1 MSKNIY
7 TLTLSPAL
15 DKSTS
20 VDQVIAE
27 NKLRCSPEKFEPGG
41 GGINVSRALKKLGQ
55 SSIAVYPYGGHTGE
69 LFKDLLNKE
78 GVDQIAFPVQNWTR
92 ENFIVV
98 EDRTNR
104 QFRFGM
110 PAPALL
116 PSEAEKI
123 LNLLETSNDY
133 DYLVVSGSTP
143 AGLPDN
149 FYGRLSQI
157 VHSKGARLVLDT
169 SGEPLK
175 EAMETAGIF
184 MCKPNIGELSEIV
197 GEELNTIPLQEKAAM
212 KIIESG
218 KIEVLV
224 VSLGA
229 FGAFMASKEGIYHVA
244 APSVHK
250 KSTVGAGD
258 SMVAGI
264 VFSLK
269 TGKTFSQAIKFGVA
283 CGTSATM
290 NSGTELFKVED
301 VYNLYDWV
309 DKHSMH

>member
-1 MSKNIY
+1 MSKKIY

-27 NKLRCSPEKFEPGG
+27 NKLRCAPEKFEPGG

-55 SSIAVYPYGGHTGE
+55 SSIAIYPYGGHTGE

-78 GVDQIAFPVQNWTR
+78 GVEQIALPVQNWTR

-116 PSEAEKI
+116 PEEAEKI
-123 LNLLETSNDY
+123 LKLLETSNDY

-143 AGLPDN
+143 AGLPGD
-149 FYGRLSQI
+149 FYGKLSQI
-157 VHSKGARLVLDT
+157 VHDKGARLVLDT

-175 EAMETAGIF
+175 DAMGKAGIF

-264 VFSLK
+264 VFALK